1 MSDRTNLWL
10 QLGENPLFGSPL
22 GWLIVWLAIANLTA
36 FCLFGLDK
44 RKAKRKVR
52 RPQVW
57 RIRERTLLLWALAGG
72 SVGAILGM
80 RLFRHKT
87 RKARFAV
94 GLPLILAA
102 QILIPLALWLYFRRY
117 A

>member
-10 QLGENPLFGSPL
+10 RLGENPLFASPL
-22 GWLIVWLAIANLTA
+22 GWLILWLVTANLTA

-44 RKAKRKVR
+44 WKAKRKVR
-52 RPQVW
+52 RPRVW
-57 RIRERTLLLWALAGG
+57 RIRERTLLLWAMAGG

-94 GLPLILAA
+94 GLPLILSA
-102 QILIPLALWLYFRRY
+102 QILFALWLYCRR
-117 A
+117 

>member
-1 MSDRTNLWL
+1 MGERTNLWL
-10 QLGENPLFGSPL
+10 RLAEIPLFASPW

-44 RKAKRKVR
+44 RKAKRKAK

-57 RIRERTLLLWALAGG
+57 RIRERTLFLWALAGG
-72 SVGAILGM
+72 SVGAIAGM
-80 RLFRHKT
+80 RVFRHKT

-94 GLPLILAA
+94 GLPLILCA
-102 QILIPLALWLYFRRY
+102 QILIPLALWLHFRR
-117 A
+117 